1 VNKEFCSRLRRRDS
15 LTGTFVKLHD
25 PSVIEILAH
34 AGLDFVVLDAEH
46 APLGRQQLAT
56 LLLAATAARLPAIV
70 RVPEATKTWVSTAL
84 DCGAAGIMVPHVSSV
99 AEAVRLAE
107 LVQFGGNGRGFSPS
121 TRAAEFGQRGI
132 AKHLAMQRQETCLIC
147 QIEDQQGA
155 QNAEGI
161 AAIDGVDCLFV
172 GPVDLAVSIDQTD
185 VSHDQVAALCHQ
197 IVSSAVT
204 AKKAAGMF
212 SASSAAARTWRE
224 TGVSLSVVGTD
235 QSFLKTGALAALG

>member
-1 VNKEFCSRLRRRDS
+1 MNKEFCSRLRRRDS

-25 PSVIEILAH
+25 PSVIEILGH

-46 APLGRQQLAT
+46 APLGRQQIAT

-84 DCGAAGIMVPHVSSV
+84 DCGAAGIMVPHVSTVS
-99 AEAVRLAE
+99 EAVRLAE
-107 LVQFGGNGRGFSPS
+107 LMQFGRNGRGFSPS

-132 AKHLAMQRQETCLIC
+132 ANHLAMQPEETCLIC
-147 QIEDQQGA
+147 QIEDEPGA
-155 QNAEGI
+155 QNAEDI

-172 GPVDLAVSIDQTD
+172 GPVDLAVSIDRTD
-185 VSHDQVAALCHQ
+185 VSHDEVAALCNQ
-197 IVSSAVT
+197 IVSRAVT

-212 SASSAAARTWRE
+212 SVSSAAARSWQE